1 MADTKLNIVIAA
13 KDSASAV
20 LGAVGAKLS
29 GIKNAVGS
37 GLGAVAS
44 PFTGIVA
51 KMAAVAGGAVSMG
64 AAFKV
69 AHDSIEKTSE
79 FEDIETS
86 FVTLLGST
94 DAAKKRMDEL
104 SKFAASTPFDIPGV
118 ARASKTLETL
128 TRGALSTGPGL
139 TLVGDVAAS
148 TGTQFDEMAV
158 TIGRAYDGLTSGR
171 AVGESLQRL
180 QELGTLS
187 GTTRAK
193 LEQMQ
198 SSGQKGAAVWSV
210 LAQELGRFGGEMD
223 RRSQTFS
230 GKMSNMK
237 DAWDSLQR
245 AFGEPVIDALKP
257 LLDDLGAWF
266 EKLKPAAAE
275 FGQKVA
281 GAIELIRKAF
291 ADGTLWTKAGQTM
304 QAVFDTAVGYLYNKL
319 LESFKMATAT
329 LYAGI
334 AAAGD
339 QLGEVLSGGE
349 MSKEGYGRAFQRYA
363 EEAAKVLEPDGPPP
377 SLAAWGDSLKEQ
389 LRTIWGGMPIPE
401 IKKNQEVAKAAQT
414 AAGGGA
420 SGDTTK
426 IANMEVDS
434 LAKVGLFAGGSA
446 PALNYARRTADGI
459 DRVAKGI
466 DKLVQRAGQGGGEP
480 VFS

>member
-20 LGAVGAKLS
+20 LGGIGAKLS
-29 GIKNAVGS
+29 GLKNFSPVG
-37 GLGAVAS
+37 AIAS
-44 PFTGIVA
+44 PFAGLVG
-51 KMAAVAGGAVSMG
+51 KMAAVTGGALSMG

-69 AHDSIEKTSE
+69 AHDSIEKASE
-79 FEDIETS
+79 FEDIRTS
-86 FVTLLGST
+86 FITLLGSEE
-94 DAAKKRMDEL
+94 AAKKRMDEL

-148 TGTQFDEMAV
+148 TGEQFDAMAV

-180 QELGTLS
+180 QELGALS
-187 GTTRAK
+187 GSTRAK
-193 LEQMQ
+193 LEKMQ
-198 SSGQKGAAVWSV
+198 ESGQKGAAVWAV
-210 LAQELGRFGGEMD
+210 LSKELGRFGGEMD
-223 RRSQTFS
+223 RRSGTFS

-237 DAWDSLQR
+237 DSWDSLQR

-281 GAIELIRKAF
+281 GAIELVRKAF
-291 ADGTLWTKAGQTM
+291 ADGSLWGKIGETLNIVFTNAASHLENQLKAAFRVAIATLW
-304 QAVFDTAVGYLYNKL
+304 
-319 LESFKMATAT
+319 
-329 LYAGI
+329 AGI
-334 AAAGD
+334 QAAGD
-339 QLGEVLSGGE
+339 QLGEVLSGGDISADGF
-349 MSKEGYGRAFQRYA
+349 MKAFER
-363 EEAAKVLEPDGPPP
+363 EIGKSTIDLNPP
-377 SLAAWGDSLKEQ
+377 SLAAWIDATKSQ
-389 LRTIWGGMPIPE
+389 LAEVWGNLPVPE
-401 IKKNQEVAKAAQT
+401 PKKNQEVAKVAQ
-414 AAGGGA
+414 AA
-420 SGDTTK
+420 SGDTTNHK
-426 IANMEVDS
+426 VVKAEVDS
-434 LAKVGLFAGGSA
+434 LAKVGLFAGGTA

-466 DKLVQRAGQGGGEP
+466 DKLVARAARGGDTGAS
-480 VFS
+480 FA

>member
-37 GLGAVAS
+37 GLGSIAS
-44 PFTGIVA
+44 PFTGIAA

-64 AAFKV
+64 AAFKM
-69 AHDSIEKTSE
+69 AHDSIEKASE
-79 FEDIETS
+79 FEDIKTS

-94 DAAKKRMDEL
+94 DAAQKRMEEL

-198 SSGQKGAAVWSV
+198 ASGQKGAAVWGV
-210 LAQELGRFGGEMD
+210 LAKELGRFGGEMD
-223 RRSQTFS
+223 RRSATFS

-281 GAIELIRKAF
+281 GAIELVRKAF
-291 ADGTLWTKAGQTM
+291 ADGTLWGKVGETISIVFTNAASHLENQLKAAFRVAIATLWAG
-304 QAVFDTAVGYLYNKL
+304 VLAVGDSWKDI
-319 LESFKMATAT
+319 F
-329 LYAGI
+329 
-334 AAAGD
+334 
-339 QLGEVLSGGE
+339 SGGDFINMDRFMSDWEKRIGESE
-349 MSKEGYGRAFQRYA
+349 MD
-363 EEAAKVLEPDGPPP
+363 LNPP
-377 SLAAWGDSLKEQ
+377 SLASWIDATKSQLAEVWGNL
-389 LRTIWGGMPIPE
+389 PVPE
-401 IKKNQEVAKAAQT
+401 PKKNQEVAKAVQT
-414 AAGGGA
+414 ASGGLT
-420 SGDTTK
+420 DHK
-426 IANMEVDS
+426 IAKAEVDS

-466 DKLVQRAGQGGGEP
+466 DKLVQRAARGGDTGAS
-480 VFS
+480 FA